1 MTLSTNQSIIN
12 DNTTPHIARTVRE
25 FREQEVID
33 TFQWPVMFSDMN
45 QIWESIDRNGNQRK
59 PQCQIIAELTKA
71 IVEELLRL
79 PQERPHILVR
89 EINR

>member
-1 MTLSTNQSIIN
+1 VTLSTNQSLIN

-33 TFQWPVMFSDMN
+33 TFQWPVMFPDMN
-45 QIWESIDRNGNQRK
+45 PIEHIWNSIDRNVNQRK

-71 IVEELLRL
+71 IVEE
-79 PQERPHILVR
+79 
-89 EINR
+89 